1 MSMCLGVAPSSN
13 GIEAGAGVLVFL
25 DTAEVVLFLV
35 AGRDFLVIL
44 WKEGRLVNFR
54 LNNIFI
60 IHCYHHHYSALL
72 HLTSRILRPRL
83 RLRMSC
89 GVLAPAPLI
98 ASLLLRL
105 VALVLC
111 VLESLKKRQLK
122 INSTL
127 DTKLLRLICNNLKS
141 NLRCV
146 RCILLRKTFAERSE
160 YGTY

>member
-1 MSMCLGVAPSSN
+1 MSMCLGVSPSSN

-25 DTAEVVLFLV
+25 DTAEAVLFLV

-44 WKEGRLVNFR
+44 WKEDRLVNFR

-60 IHCYHHHYSALL
+60 IIITL
-72 HLTSRILRPRL
+72 HFFTSRILRPRL

-89 GVLAPAPLI
+89 GVWAPASLI

-111 VLESLKKRQLK
+111 VLESLKARQLK
-122 INSTL
+122 INSRL
-127 DTKLLRLICNNLKS
+127 DTELLRLICNNLKS

-146 RCILLRKTFAERSE
+146 RCIL
-160 YGTY
+160 